1 MQLPQKNGASAIK
14 SIMAYTYPRLY
25 TGKEWYV
32 GFYAFDPVR
41 NTMRR
46 KKIKINFI
54 DKAADRRRYANNLMR
69 RITDQLD
76 KGWNPWIEADNAK
89 AYHTFRDV
97 CDQYKRYLTKL
108 ADDGHYRSDTYVSY
122 CSYLRNIELYN
133 QDKKVPIIYIYQ
145 FDREFVSDF
154 LDHVYLDRE
163 NTPQTRDNYLGFLK
177 TFSSYLVQHSY
188 IKVKPT
194 EGISC
199 FGKRLKKK
207 KRTIIEEGDM
217 IRLHDYLQEKNKYYL
232 LASYVLHYCLIRP
245 KEMSM
250 IRLKDISLKKQTIYI
265 SDTVS
270 KNRMDGVVTLP
281 RKVIE
286 LMIDLD
292 IFRHAGDDYL
302 FSTGFKPGAEYR
314 DEKQF
319 RDYWSRYVRK
329 DLKFPDRYKFYSL
342 KDTGITSMLK
352 LYDPITVRDQARHAN
367 ILMTEIYTPHD
378 IQNANH
384 LIMNHEGVF

>member
-32 GFYAFDPVR
+32 GFYAFDPIR
-41 NTMRR
+41 NAMRR

-54 DKAADRRRYANNLMR
+54 DKAADRRRYANGLMR
-69 RITDQLD
+69 RITEQLD

-97 CDQYKRYLTKL
+97 CDLYKRYLTKL
-108 ADDGHYRSDTYVSY
+108 ADDGHYRSDTYTSY

-163 NTPQTRDNYLGFLK
+163 NSPQTRDNYLGFLK
-177 TFSSYLVQHSY
+177 TFSSYLIQHAY

-207 KRTIIEEGDM
+207 KRSIIEEADM
-217 IRLHDYLQEKNKYYL
+217 VRLHDYLLEKNKYYL

-270 KNRMDGVVTLP
+270 KNRMDGIVTLP

-292 IFRHAGDDYL
+292 IFRNAGDDYL

-378 IQNANH
+378 IQAANH
-384 LIMNHEGVF
+384 LIMKHEGVF

>member
-1 MQLPQKNGASAIK
+1 
-14 SIMAYTYPRLY
+14 
-25 TGKEWYV
+25 
-32 GFYAFDPVR
+32 
-41 NTMRR
+41 
-46 KKIKINFI
+46 
-54 DKAADRRRYANNLMR
+54 
-69 RITDQLD
+69 
-76 KGWNPWIEADNAK
+76 
-89 AYHTFRDV
+89 
-97 CDQYKRYLTKL
+97 
-108 ADDGHYRSDTYVSY
+108 
-122 CSYLRNIELYN
+122 
-133 QDKKVPIIYIYQ
+133 
-145 FDREFVSDF
+145 
-154 LDHVYLDRE
+154 
-163 NTPQTRDNYLGFLK
+163 
-177 TFSSYLVQHSY
+177 
-188 IKVKPT
+188 
-194 EGISC
+194 
-199 FGKRLKKK
+199 
-207 KRTIIEEGDM
+207 M
-217 IRLHDYLQEKNKYYL
+217 IRLHDYLKEKNKYYL
-232 LASYVLHYCLIRP
+232 LACYVLHYCLIRP

-292 IFRHAGDDYL
+292 IFRNAGDDYL